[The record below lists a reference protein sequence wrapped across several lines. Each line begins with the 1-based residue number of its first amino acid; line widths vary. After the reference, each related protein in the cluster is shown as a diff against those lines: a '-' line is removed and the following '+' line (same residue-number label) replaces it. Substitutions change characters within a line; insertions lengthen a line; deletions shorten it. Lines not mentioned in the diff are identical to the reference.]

1 MTEQGGI
8 APTKTHRG
16 ENFPVASALIA
27 PRHRPVILAF
37 YRFARAADDV
47 ADHPALSEAE
57 KFAGLDALEQ
67 TLLGQSDSARDAL
80 PLRAVLAEH
89 KLSPRHAQDLLTAF
103 RMDVTKHRYASW
115 DELIHYCT
123 YSAMP
128 VGRFVLDVHGESRDT
143 WPANDALCAALQIIN
158 HLQDCAK
165 DFRALDRVY
174 IPLDALTREGLTV
187 DALKEPKASPALR
200 RVITHLAE
208 RTDTLLDQSEPFAA
222 QIRDLRLGIEVA
234 VIQRVARKLNA
245 GLKVRDPL
253 SERVHHSKAEFLSVG
268 AVAAAG
274 ELLRRLTRPTPR
286 AGHKA
291 QDA

>member
-8 APTKTHRG
+8 TPTKTHRG

-67 TLLGQSDSARDAL
+67 TLLGQSESAQDAL

-89 KLSPRHAQDLLTAF
+89 KLSPRHALDLLTAF
-103 RMDVTKHRYASW
+103 RMDVTKHRYANW

-174 IPLDALTREGLTV
+174 IPLDALAREGLTV

-200 RVITHLAE
+200 RVITNLAE

-234 VIQRVARKLNA
+234 VIQRVARRLNA

-274 ELLRRLTRPTPR
+274 ELLRRLIRPTPR

>member
-67 TLLGQSDSARDAL
+67 TLLGQSDSAQDAL
-80 PLRAVLAEH
+80 PLRAALAEH
-89 KLSPRHAQDLLTAF
+89 NLSPRHAQDLLTAF
-103 RMDVTKHRYASW
+103 RMDVTKRRYANW

-174 IPLDALTREGLTV
+174 IPLDALSREGLTV
-187 DALKEPKASPALR
+187 DALNEPKASPALR

>member
-67 TLLGQSDSARDAL
+67 TLLGQSDSAQDAL

-200 RVITHLAE
+200 RVIAHLAE
-208 RTDTLLDQSEPFAA
+208 RTDTLLDQSEPFAS
-222 QIRDLRLGIEVA
+222 QIRDIRLGVEVA

-253 SERVHHSKAEFLSVG
+253 SERVHHSKAEFLSVA

>member
-27 PRHRPVILAF
+27 PRHRPVVLAF

-47 ADHPALSEAE
+47 ADHPTLSETE
-57 KFAGLDALEQ
+57 KFARLDALEQ
-67 TLLGQSDSARDAL
+67 TLLGHSDSAQDAL
-80 PLRAVLAEH
+80 PLRAVLAER

-103 RMDVTKHRYASW
+103 RMDVTKRRYANW

-174 IPLDALTREGLTV
+174 IPLDALLRDGLTV
-187 DALKEPKASPALR
+187 DALGEPTASPALR
-200 RVITHLAE
+200 RVIAQLAQ
-208 RTDTLLDQSEPFAA
+208 RTDTLLDQSEAFAA
-222 QIRDLRLGIEVA
+222 RIRDLRLGIEVA

-253 SERVHHSKAEFLSVG
+253 SERVHHSKAEFLAVG

-286 AGHKA
+286 TGHKA

>member
-67 TLLGQSDSARDAL
+67 TLLGQSDSAQDAL